1 MERKVR
7 DRAEDLAARLT
18 LEEKIGMVHGAELF
32 ATRGVERLG
41 IPPLRMSD
49 STMGV
54 RQDFE
59 PDSWHAVGYSKD
71 FVTYLP
77 CCSAL
82 AATWNRE
89 LAEKA
94 GSVLGEEARG
104 RGKDVILGPGI
115 NMKRSPLCGR
125 NFEYFSEDPYLTGEL
140 AAPFIRGVQNWDV
153 AACVKHFAVNNQETE
168 RLWVEVEVDEEVLR
182 SIYLPAFYEAV
193 KEGGALTIMGAYN
206 RLYGEHCCQSDFLL
220 RRILREE
227 WGFDGVIIS
236 DWGGVHDTELA
247 ARSKLDIEMSVTSDF
262 DQYKMAAPLREMVEK
277 GQISESLLDEKVVR
291 ILMLMIRLHMLE
303 GERKQGCYN
312 TEEHRRIALEAARE
326 SVVLL
331 KNEKGR
337 LPLNPE
343 KCKRILVVGENGDC
357 THANGGGSGEIKAL
371 YEITPLMGIQKLL
384 GGNCPVDFVP
394 GYCRE
399 PFLDEDGGEKSS
411 GEKDKNWQERSLENG
426 GGSVKLQREDESARE
441 QRKTLLQQAVALA
454 GSGRYDQVIFVGGL
468 NHDQDS
474 EGNDRPDMKL
484 PYGQDEL
491 IRELLK
497 VRPDMVTVLL
507 GGSPVEM
514 GQWIDQADSLVWCW
528 YGGMEN
534 GTALAEVLFGQVNPS
549 GKLPESFYKSHKDC
563 SAHCVGEFPGGE
575 RVRYREGLFVG
586 YRYLDTFEVEPE
598 FCFGHG
604 LSYTEFSYGKA
615 KLQWEEAR
623 TLETVGRGE
632 SLPGGRVPVVVC
644 EVANSGGC
652 AGKETVQVY
661 LRQKLRDK
669 NMPYQELAG
678 FEKVELA
685 PGEKRMVQIRL
696 HGDVQG
702 RKIVVGSSSRDI
714 RVVVD

>member
-94 GSVLGEEARG
+94 GSVLGA
-104 RGKDVILGPGI
+104 
-115 NMKRSPLCGR
+115 
-125 NFEYFSEDPYLTGEL
+125 
-140 AAPFIRGVQNWDV
+140 
-153 AACVKHFAVNNQETE
+153 
-168 RLWVEVEVDEEVLR
+168 
-182 SIYLPAFYEAV
+182 
-193 KEGGALTIMGAYN
+193 
-206 RLYGEHCCQSDFLL
+206 
-220 RRILREE
+220 
-227 WGFDGVIIS
+227 
-236 DWGGVHDTELA
+236 
-247 ARSKLDIEMSVTSDF
+247 
-262 DQYKMAAPLREMVEK
+262 
-277 GQISESLLDEKVVR
+277 
-291 ILMLMIRLHMLE
+291 
-303 GERKQGCYN
+303 
-312 TEEHRRIALEAARE
+312 
-326 SVVLL
+326 
-331 KNEKGR
+331 
-337 LPLNPE
+337 
-343 KCKRILVVGENGDC
+343 
-357 THANGGGSGEIKAL
+357 
-371 YEITPLMGIQKLL
+371 
-384 GGNCPVDFVP
+384 
-394 GYCRE
+394 
-399 PFLDEDGGEKSS
+399 
-411 GEKDKNWQERSLENG
+411 
-426 GGSVKLQREDESARE
+426 
-441 QRKTLLQQAVALA
+441 
-454 GSGRYDQVIFVGGL
+454 
-468 NHDQDS
+468 
-474 EGNDRPDMKL
+474 
-484 PYGQDEL
+484 
-491 IRELLK
+491 
-497 VRPDMVTVLL
+497 
-507 GGSPVEM
+507 
-514 GQWIDQADSLVWCW
+514 
-528 YGGMEN
+528 
-534 GTALAEVLFGQVNPS
+534 
-549 GKLPESFYKSHKDC
+549 
-563 SAHCVGEFPGGE
+563 
-575 RVRYREGLFVG
+575 
-586 YRYLDTFEVEPE
+586 
-598 FCFGHG
+598 
-604 LSYTEFSYGKA
+604 
-615 KLQWEEAR
+615 EAR